1 MTPIN
6 MIKHGL
12 NARMVL
18 VLEMLEKGDQT
29 ATSMASD
36 MLSRVSITAI
46 SDKLFAKQLITR
58 CRGKK
63 DRREVIM
70 SITDKGRNILK

>member
-18 VLEMLEKGDQT
+18 VLETLEKGDQT
-29 ATSMASD
+29 ATSMESD
-36 MLSRVSITAI
+36 ILSKESITAMTYKL
-46 SDKLFAKQLITR
+46 SDMQLITR

-63 DRREVIM
+63 DRRRTIL
-70 SITDKGRNILK
+70 SITEEGRNILK

>member
-18 VLEMLEKGDQT
+18 VLEMLEAGDQT

>member
-1 MTPIN
+1 MKPIN

-36 MLSRVSITAI
+36 ILSKVSITAI
-46 SDKLFAKQLITR
+46 SDKLFAMQLITR

-63 DRREVIM
+63 DRREVII

>member
-1 MTPIN
+1 MKPIN
-6 MIKHGL
+6 MIKHGV

-36 MLSRVSITAI
+36 MLSKVTITAM
-46 SDKLFAKQLITR
+46 SYKLSAMQLITR

-63 DRREVIM
+63 DRRQVVL